1 MLNENK
7 ATLDKLSNKNKVLPI
22 ISKFL
27 ILILV
32 SGLFYFTYFST
43 KATTEEVS
51 GIEVSGKFRAKASAR
66 GGRTFCSIELS
77 NKQIITL
84 ACPSDFYRVGQEVK
98 LVKVT
103 NKTITYYEVKDEVEG
118 VFKTQ
123 VHQSNRAPNGA
134 P

>member
-7 ATLDKLSNKNKVLPI
+7 ATLDKLSNKDKVLPI
-22 ISKFL
+22 TSKLL
-27 ILILV
+27 ILLFIT
-32 SGLFYFTYFST
+32 GLSYFICFST
-43 KATTEEVS
+43 KAPTDEVS
-51 GIEVSGKFRAKASAR
+51 RINEIGKFRAKASAR

-103 NKTITYYEVKDEVEG
+103 NKTITYYEVQDEVEG